1 MGLKFAHMK
10 NKNLVALAASLSI
23 VFTGCPDATK
33 SSSNGAAPASA
44 TKPIKIAGSDT
55 MVNLGQAW
63 AEAFMKMKPESSIAV
78 TGGGSG
84 TGIAALANGTCDIA
98 QCSRSIKEKEKAA
111 ILKATAKAPVEHA
124 VGIDALVVA
133 VNPKNPV
140 EKLTFEQLSGIFTGK
155 ITSWKEVGGPD
166 RKIVALSREKN
177 SGTHVYFLEHV
188 VRKGN
193 EKGPEEYAANTLMLP
208 SSQALV
214 DEIATNE
221 DAIGYY
227 GLGYLSKKNKAVS
240 VAKKD
245 GDAFALPTVETAL
258 DGSYPIARSLFFYT
272 PGEPAGAVKTF
283 IDFVLSDEGQ
293 RTVKKLDFV
302 PLRAIKD

>member
-1 MGLKFAHMK
+1 MK
-10 NKNLVALAASLSI
+10 KRLAVTALALL
-23 VFTGCPDATK
+23 FTGCPDRG
-33 SSSNGAAPASA
+33 SSHTAPAA
-44 TKPIKIAGSDT
+44 AAKPIQIKGSDT

-63 AEAFMKMKPESSIAV
+63 AEAFMKMKPESSVAV

-84 TGIAALANGTCDIA
+84 TGIAALANKTCDIA
-98 QCSRSIKEKEKAA
+98 QSSRNIKEKERTAIAKASGS
-111 ILKATAKAPVEHA
+111 APVEYP

-133 VNPKNPV
+133 VNPKNPLDG
-140 EKLTFEQLSGIFTGK
+140 LTFEQLSDIFTGK
-155 ITSWKEVGGPD
+155 VTSWKEVGGPD
-166 RKIVALSREKN
+166 RKIVVLSRERN

-193 EKGPEEYAANTLMLP
+193 EKGPEEYAPATLMMP
-208 SSQALV
+208 SSQAIV
-214 DEIATNE
+214 DEVATNE

-227 GLGYLSKKNKAVS
+227 GLGYLSKKNKALS
-240 VAKKD
+240 VAKKA
-245 GDAFALPTVETAL
+245 GEKLASPSLESAL

-272 PGEPAGAVKTF
+272 PGEPAGPVKAF

-293 RTVKKLDFV
+293 RIVKKLDFV